1 LRTLTRTR
9 RQLVREKVQHV
20 QRIQKAPEDANIKID
35 SVISDVMGTSGRR
48 ILRALIAGE
57 RDPEKLVE
65 VTTGRLRASRETL
78 VEALRGY
85 VTKHHRFLLK
95 LHLDQVQA
103 IEQAIASVEE
113 EVGESLKPFRERADL
128 LTTIPGIDA
137 TVAHVIVA
145 EIGVN
150 MSRFPTA
157 AHLRSWAGFC
167 PRNDQSAGKRR
178 SNRIRKGAPWLK
190 TVLVQAAWAAVHT
203 KGTYLRA
210 QFFRLRARRG
220 PKKAIVAVAASILTA
235 AYHILRDGVPNR
247 DLGPDHFDQIGKAK
261 LIRRLVNKLDELG
274 CKVEIK
280 EAA

>member
-1 LRTLTRTR
+1 
-9 RQLVREKVQHV
+9 VQHV
-20 QRIQKAPEDANIKID
+20 QRIQKALEDANIKID

-203 KGTYLRA
+203 KGT
-210 QFFRLRARRG
+210 
-220 PKKAIVAVAASILTA
+220 
-235 AYHILRDGVPNR
+235 
-247 DLGPDHFDQIGKAK
+247 
-261 LIRRLVNKLDELG
+261 
-274 CKVEIK
+274 
-280 EAA
+280 

>member
-1 LRTLTRTR
+1 MRTLTRTR